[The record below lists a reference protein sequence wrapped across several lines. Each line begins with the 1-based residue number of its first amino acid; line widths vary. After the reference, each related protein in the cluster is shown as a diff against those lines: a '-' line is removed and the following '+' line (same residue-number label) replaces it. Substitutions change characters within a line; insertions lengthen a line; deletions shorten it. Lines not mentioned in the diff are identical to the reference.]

1 MSEPSGKGAVIYA
14 SASNGVH
21 DRRWVE
27 ALRAC
32 GFEVTVLS
40 ASGDLRASVAAFQ
53 PLSAPVLAGPL
64 NSVTKSL
71 VGLSRPVIGLSW
83 GYDLQQGHSQAV
95 PLEAMAWLSG
105 LDGLV
110 VDSPVTRDL
119 AIALGLGSERVVLI
133 PWGVD
138 LELFT
143 PDGPAVSAAAHG
155 FAHGSRV
162 VLSLRTHDTIYRTS
176 DVIEAFARAA
186 LADPVLM
193 LVLGG
198 DGPLTP
204 AHRAR
209 VNELGLEPRVRFI
222 GRVDESELP
231 ALLRGTDLYVTASET
246 DGTSVTLLQAMACG
260 APIVASANAGNA
272 QWITDGLTGHTFTVG
287 DIDALAALLV
297 ICGRNPKTLSEAAS
311 ALELVARQADW
322 LKNRLKLC
330 TILAPLDS
338 TSVSGQRG
346 L

>member
-32 GFEVTVLS
+32 GFEVTVV
-40 ASGDLRASVAAFQ
+40 ADSGDLRAFVAAFQ

-119 AIALGLGSERVVLI
+119 AIALGLGPERVVLI

-155 FAHGSRV
+155 FAHGSQV

-186 LADPVLM
+186 LADPALM

-209 VNELGLEPRVRFI
+209 VDELGLAPRVRFI

-231 ALLRGTDLYVTASET
+231 ALLRGADLYVTASET

-260 APIVASANAGNA
+260 VPVIASRNPGNA
-272 QWITDGLTGHTFTVG
+272 TWVREGETGQLFDVG
-287 DIDALAALLV
+287 DVKELAALM
-297 ICGRNPKTLSEAAS
+297 
-311 ALELVARQADW
+311 
-322 LKNRLKLC
+322 
-330 TILAPLDS
+330 
-338 TSVSGQRG
+338 VSGRTNPDVIDTALRLVRSEGDWTGNRMRLLQVIGERPK
-346 L
+346 

>member
-1 MSEPSGKGAVIYA
+1 MSEPSGKPAVIYA

-119 AIALGLGSERVVLI
+119 AIALGLGPERVVLI

-155 FAHGSRV
+155 FAHGSQV

-186 LADPVLM
+186 LADPALM

-209 VNELGLEPRVRFI
+209 VDERGLAPRVRFI
-222 GRVDESELP
+222 GRVDE
-231 ALLRGTDLYVTASET
+231 
-246 DGTSVTLLQAMACG
+246 
-260 APIVASANAGNA
+260 
-272 QWITDGLTGHTFTVG
+272 
-287 DIDALAALLV
+287 
-297 ICGRNPKTLSEAAS
+297 
-311 ALELVARQADW
+311 
-322 LKNRLKLC
+322 
-330 TILAPLDS
+330 
-338 TSVSGQRG
+338 
-346 L
+346 

>member
-110 VDSPVTRDL
+110 VDSPITRDL

-155 FAHGSRV
+155 FAHGSQV

-186 LADPVLM
+186 LADPALM

-209 VNELGLEPRVRFI
+209 VDELGLAPRVRFI

-231 ALLRGTDLYVTASET
+231 ALLRGADLYVTASET

-260 APIVASANAGNA
+260 VPVIASRNPGNA
-272 QWITDGLTGHTFTVG
+272 TWVREGETGQLFDVG
-287 DIDALAALLV
+287 DVKELAALM
-297 ICGRNPKTLSEAAS
+297 
-311 ALELVARQADW
+311 
-322 LKNRLKLC
+322 
-330 TILAPLDS
+330 
-338 TSVSGQRG
+338 VSGRTNPDVIDTALRLVRSEGDWTGNRMRLLQVIGERPK
-346 L
+346 

>member
-119 AIALGLGSERVVLI
+119 AIALGLGPERVVLI

-155 FAHGSRV
+155 FAHGSQV
-162 VLSLRTHDTIYRTS
+162 VLSLRTHDTLYRTL

-186 LADPVLM
+186 LVDPALM

-209 VNELGLEPRVRFI
+209 VAELGLAPRVRFI

-231 ALLRGTDLYVTASET
+231 ALLRGADLYVTASET

-260 APIVASANAGNA
+260 VSVIASRNPGNATWVREGETGQLFDVGDVDALTELLSSSSANPVMTA
-272 QWITDGLTGHTFTVG
+272 
-287 DIDALAALLV
+287 AALGLV
-297 ICGRNPKTLSEAAS
+297 RNE
-311 ALELVARQADW
+311 ADW
-322 LKNRLKLC
+322 VLNRRRL
-330 TILAPLDS
+330 LD
-338 TSVSGQRG
+338 V

>member
-64 NSVTKSL
+64 NTVTKSL

-119 AIALGLGSERVVLI
+119 AIALGLGPERVVLI

-155 FAHGSRV
+155 FAHRSQV

-186 LADPVLM
+186 LADPALM

-204 AHRAR
+204 NHRAR
-209 VNELGLEPRVRFI
+209 VDELGLAPRVRFI

-231 ALLRGTDLYVTASET
+231 ALLRGADLYVTASET

-260 APIVASANAGNA
+260 VPVIASRNPGNA
-272 QWITDGLTGHTFTVG
+272 TWVREGETGQLFDVG
-287 DIDALAALLV
+287 DVKELAALM
-297 ICGRNPKTLSEAAS
+297 
-311 ALELVARQADW
+311 
-322 LKNRLKLC
+322 
-330 TILAPLDS
+330 
-338 TSVSGQRG
+338 VSGRTNPDVIDTALRLVRSEGDWTGNRMRLLQVIGERPK
-346 L
+346 

>member
-1 MSEPSGKGAVIYA
+1 MSEPSGKGAVVYA

-64 NSVTKSL
+64 TSVTKSL

-119 AIALGLGSERVVLI
+119 AIALGLGPERVVLI

-155 FAHGSRV
+155 FAHGSQV

-186 LADPVLM
+186 LADPALM

-209 VNELGLEPRVRFI
+209 VDELGLAPRVRFI

-231 ALLRGTDLYVTASET
+231 ALLRGADLYVTASET

-260 APIVASANAGNA
+260 VSVIASRNPGNA
-272 QWITDGLTGHTFTVG
+272 TWVREGETGQLFDVG
-287 DIDALAALLV
+287 DVKELAALM
-297 ICGRNPKTLSEAAS
+297 
-311 ALELVARQADW
+311 
-322 LKNRLKLC
+322 
-330 TILAPLDS
+330 
-338 TSVSGQRG
+338 VSGRTNPDVIDTALRLVRSEGDWTGNRMRLLQVIGERPK
-346 L
+346 

>member
-64 NSVTKSL
+64 TSVTKSL

-119 AIALGLGSERVVLI
+119 AIALGLGPERVVLI

-155 FAHGSRV
+155 FAHGSQV

-186 LADPVLM
+186 LADPALM

-209 VNELGLEPRVRFI
+209 VDELGLAPRVRFI

-231 ALLRGTDLYVTASET
+231 ALLRGADLYVTASET

-260 APIVASANAGNA
+260 VSVIASRNPGNA
-272 QWITDGLTGHTFTVG
+272 TWVREGETGQLFDVG
-287 DIDALAALLV
+287 DVKELAALM
-297 ICGRNPKTLSEAAS
+297 
-311 ALELVARQADW
+311 
-322 LKNRLKLC
+322 
-330 TILAPLDS
+330 
-338 TSVSGQRG
+338 VSGRTNPDVIDTALRLVRSEGDWTGNRMRLLQVIGERPK
-346 L
+346 

>member
-119 AIALGLGSERVVLI
+119 AIALGLGPERVVLI

-155 FAHGSRV
+155 FAHGSQV
-162 VLSLRTHDTIYRTS
+162 VLSLRTHDTLYRTL

-186 LADPVLM
+186 LVDPALM

-209 VNELGLEPRVRFI
+209 VAELGLAPRVRFI

-231 ALLRGTDLYVTASET
+231 ALLRGADLYVTASET

-260 APIVASANAGNA
+260 VPVIASRNPGNA
-272 QWITDGLTGHTFTVG
+272 TWVREGETGQLFDVG
-287 DIDALAALLV
+287 DVNELAALM
-297 ICGRNPKTLSEAAS
+297 
-311 ALELVARQADW
+311 
-322 LKNRLKLC
+322 
-330 TILAPLDS
+330 
-338 TSVSGQRG
+338 VSGRTNPDVIDTALRLVRSEGDWTRNRMRLLQVIGERPK
-346 L
+346 

>member
-1 MSEPSGKGAVIYA
+1 MSEPSGKPAVIYA

-119 AIALGLGSERVVLI
+119 AIALGLGPERVVLI

-155 FAHGSRV
+155 FAHGSQV
-162 VLSLRTHDTIYRTS
+162 VLSLRTHNTIYRTS

-186 LADPVLM
+186 LADPALM

-204 AHRAR
+204 THRAR
-209 VNELGLEPRVRFI
+209 VDELGLAPRVRFI

-231 ALLRGTDLYVTASET
+231 ALLRGADLYVTASET

-260 APIVASANAGNA
+260 VPVIASRNPGNA
-272 QWITDGLTGHTFTVG
+272 TWVREGETGQLFDVG
-287 DIDALAALLV
+287 DVKELAALM
-297 ICGRNPKTLSEAAS
+297 
-311 ALELVARQADW
+311 
-322 LKNRLKLC
+322 
-330 TILAPLDS
+330 
-338 TSVSGQRG
+338 VSGRTNPDVIDTALRLVRSEGDWTGNRMRLLQVIDG
-346 L
+346 PK

>member
-119 AIALGLGSERVVLI
+119 AIALGLGPERVVLI

-155 FAHGSRV
+155 FAHRSQV
-162 VLSLRTHDTIYRTS
+162 VLSLRTHNTIYRTS

-186 LADPVLM
+186 LADPALM

-209 VNELGLEPRVRFI
+209 VDELGLAPRVRFI

-231 ALLRGTDLYVTASET
+231 ALLRGADLYVTASET

-260 APIVASANAGNA
+260 VPVIASRNPGNA
-272 QWITDGLTGHTFTVG
+272 TWVREGETGQLFDVG
-287 DIDALAALLV
+287 DVKELAALM
-297 ICGRNPKTLSEAAS
+297 
-311 ALELVARQADW
+311 
-322 LKNRLKLC
+322 
-330 TILAPLDS
+330 
-338 TSVSGQRG
+338 VSGRTNPDVIDTALRLVRSEGDWTGNRMRLLQVIGERPK
-346 L
+346 

>member
-1 MSEPSGKGAVIYA
+1 MSELSGKGAVIYA

-64 NSVTKSL
+64 TSVTKSL

-119 AIALGLGSERVVLI
+119 AIALGLGPERVVLI

-155 FAHGSRV
+155 FAHGSQV

-186 LADPVLM
+186 LADPALM

-209 VNELGLEPRVRFI
+209 VDELGLAPRVRFI

-231 ALLRGTDLYVTASET
+231 ALLRGADLYVTASET

-260 APIVASANAGNA
+260 VPVIASRNPGNA
-272 QWITDGLTGHTFTVG
+272 TWVREGETGQLFDVG
-287 DIDALAALLV
+287 DVKELAALM
-297 ICGRNPKTLSEAAS
+297 
-311 ALELVARQADW
+311 
-322 LKNRLKLC
+322 
-330 TILAPLDS
+330 
-338 TSVSGQRG
+338 VSGRTNPDVIDTALRLVRSEGDWTGNRMRLLQVIGERPK
-346 L
+346 

>member
-32 GFEVTVLS
+32 GFEVTVV
-40 ASGDLRASVAAFQ
+40 ADSGDLRASVAAFQ

-119 AIALGLGSERVVLI
+119 AIALGLGPERVVLI

-155 FAHGSRV
+155 FAHGSQV

-186 LADPVLM
+186 LADPALM

-209 VNELGLEPRVRFI
+209 VDELGLAPRVRFI

-231 ALLRGTDLYVTASET
+231 ALLRGADLYVTASET

-260 APIVASANAGNA
+260 VPVIASRNPGNA
-272 QWITDGLTGHTFTVG
+272 TWVREGETGQLFDVG
-287 DIDALAALLV
+287 DVKELAALM
-297 ICGRNPKTLSEAAS
+297 
-311 ALELVARQADW
+311 
-322 LKNRLKLC
+322 
-330 TILAPLDS
+330 
-338 TSVSGQRG
+338 VSGRTNPDVIDTALRLVRSEGDWTGNRMRLLQVIGERPK
-346 L
+346 

>member
-40 ASGDLRASVAAFQ
+40 ASGDPRASVAAFQ

-119 AIALGLGSERVVLI
+119 AIALGLGPERVVLI
-133 PWGVD
+133 PWGVY

-155 FAHGSRV
+155 FAHGSQV
-162 VLSLRTHDTIYRTS
+162 VLSLRTHDTLYRTL

-186 LADPVLM
+186 LVDPALM

-209 VNELGLEPRVRFI
+209 VAELGLAPRVRFI

-231 ALLRGTDLYVTASET
+231 ALLRGADLYVTTSET

-272 QWITDGLTGHTFTVG
+272 QWITDGLTGQTFPIG

-297 ICGRNPKTLSEAAS
+297 TCDRNRKTPSAAES
-311 ALELVARQADW
+311 AHELVARQADW

-338 TSVSGQRG
+338 PSVSAQRW